1 MTLVKVINR
10 KGARTTVVADAAVMF
25 LPSGDIGKW
34 ERDLA
39 TRVTIATRKL
49 APNNSRPHWMHYG
62 KKLSEAGSFTTK
74 TKYDPERKRI
84 TTVIGSRVSHA
95 IFPDQGTG
103 IYAGKSPWKA
113 AILPPTSRGG
123 SDLFEDTWRPHKGAK
138 AGPGR
143 MIKGQRGQFFF
154 ARGLRA
160 AMISKRIPSIEV
172 ADAAVAAKTRGSGVT
187 GLVNSLGLPVD
198 SNGAFRAQLTEWR
211 RWRDEAWSNPERRRT
226 ASTRPKRP
234 RYYGVDK
241 TTRAR
246 LDREKAKR
254 YRDKMR
260 GGPPRERKPAAEKP
274 TRVKPK
280 PTGATTAGKARFKAA
295 MLKKYGGIEGSVQIR
310 GGYFYITVRTKDE
323 RGRTVFKEVRGKV
336 S

>member
-10 KGARTTVVADAAVMF
+10 KGARTTVIADASVMF

-34 ERDLA
+34 EKDLA
-39 TRVTIATRKL
+39 TRVTIATRRL
-49 APNNSRPHWMHYG
+49 APNNSRPHWAHYG

-74 TKYDPERKRI
+74 SKYDPQRKRI

-113 AILPPTSRGG
+113 AILPPSTVGG
-123 SDLFEDTWRPHKGAK
+123 PDLFEDTWRPYKGAK

-160 AMISKRIPSIEV
+160 AMISKRIPSVEV

-187 GLVNSLGLPVD
+187 GLVNSLGLPID
-198 SNGAFRAQLTEWR
+198 SNGAFRQQLTEWR
-211 RWRDEAWSNPERRRT
+211 RWRDEAWSSDRAVRT
-226 ASTRPKRP
+226 STRPKRA
-234 RYYGVDK
+234 RFYGVDK

-246 LDREKAKR
+246 LDREKSKR

-260 GGPPRERKPAAEKP
+260 GGPPRERKPAAVKP
-274 TRVKPK
+274 TRVKRP
-280 PTGATTAGKARFKAA
+280 PTGATTAGKQRFKAA
-295 MLKKYGGIEGSVQIR
+295 MLKRYGSVEGAVQTR
-310 GGYFYITVRTKDE
+310 GGYFYVTVRTKDAQ
-323 RGRTVFKEVRGKV
+323 GRTVFKEVRGKV